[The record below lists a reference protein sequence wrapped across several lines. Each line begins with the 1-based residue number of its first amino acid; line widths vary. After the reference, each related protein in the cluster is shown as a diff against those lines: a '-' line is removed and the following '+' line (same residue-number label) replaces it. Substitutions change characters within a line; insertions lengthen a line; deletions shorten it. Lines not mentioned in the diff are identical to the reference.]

1 MTMVMLVDYD
11 SDNAT
16 LQELQ
21 PWKAGIQS
29 MANDIVGR
37 SLVRLE
43 GNFLVCRRKEC
54 NLGQY

>member
-1 MTMVMLVDYD
+1 MMMLVDYD

-21 PWKAGIQS
+21 PWKAGIQA

-43 GNFLVCRRKEC
+43 GNYLVCRRKEC